1 MLMKVDSDIIIV
13 GGGLNG
19 SLMAIAAANIG
30 FSTIVLD
37 SKDNEASAENRF
49 DGRSYALALS
59 SVRLLKNL
67 DIFEDIIDKSQ
78 PILDIKILDGKLVQ
92 GPSQFSL
99 HFDNNEIHDGPMG
112 QMVEDRFIRKALF
125 TKINKNKQID
135 YKFNSKVTEH
145 KKQSGYISV
154 TLENGKKLNTKL
166 LVGADGRNSELANRA
181 DIKKS
186 GWKYN
191 QSALVCAIEHE
202 ADHNG
207 VAWQYFMPSGPLAVL
222 PMTGKRSC
230 IVWTEQ
236 NANAKAINLFDE
248 TRYTK
253 ILAARLGNFLGKFK
267 IIGDRHTYPLELSIA
282 DRFIDERLALIG
294 DAAHSV
300 HPIAGQGLNAGFKD
314 IAVLAH
320 IIQDAHHRGED
331 LGSLGVL
338 KRYEEWRRFDSAQL
352 AYSTDLFNKLFSN
365 ENEALRL
372 ARNIGLKL
380 LDSIPVAKRNII
392 KEAAGITGE
401 LPRLM
406 H

>member
-1 MLMKVDSDIIIV
+1 MEVDSDIIIV

-154 TLENGKKLNTKL
+154 TLDNGKKLNTKL

-320 IIQDAHHRGED
+320 IIQDAHNRGED

>member
-1 MLMKVDSDIIIV
+1 MKVDSDIIIV

-145 KKQSGYISV
+145 KKQSGYISI